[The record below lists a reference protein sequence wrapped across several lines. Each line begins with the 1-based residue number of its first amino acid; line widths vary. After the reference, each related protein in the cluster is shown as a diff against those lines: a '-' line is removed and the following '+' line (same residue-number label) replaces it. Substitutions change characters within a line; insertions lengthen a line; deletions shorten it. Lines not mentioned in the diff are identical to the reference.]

1 MKHNISKLI
10 QDNAYATLKLE
21 AKLIEPSQ
29 GYLIIRIH
37 RPESLN
43 ALNSQVLADLN
54 DLITK
59 ISEVSVA
66 DLVQQ
71 KVQAIVITGSGEKS
85 FVAGA
90 DIKEMTGFAEAKDE
104 QKGAQFSFRGQSI
117 FRRLETLKIPV
128 IAAVNGF
135 CLGGGLELALSCDFI
150 YASEKAK
157 LGLPEVGLGLI
168 PGFGGTV
175 RLARVVGVNQA
186 REMILSGQMLSAA
199 EAMQIGLV
207 NKVLPAEDLLDKVH
221 ETVVSIISKGPGAVS
236 IAKKTIMT
244 TYDQDIEE
252 GLQTEASHFGDL
264 FKLND
269 TKEGLSAFIEK
280 RKANFSGH

>member
-71 KVQAIVITGSGEKS
+71 KVQALVITGSGEKS

-90 DIKEMTGFAEAKDE
+90 DIKEMTGFAEAHDE
-104 QKGAQFSFRGQSI
+104 QKGSQFSFRGQSI

-128 IAAVNGF
+128 VAAVNGF

-157 LGLPEVGLGLI
+157 LGLPEVSLGLI

-207 NKVLPAEDLLDKVH
+207 NKVFPAEALYDKVH
-221 ETVVSIISKGPGAVS
+221 ETVVSIISKGPSAVAT
-236 IAKKTIMT
+236 AKKSIMT

-280 RKANFSGH
+280 RKANFTGH